1 MDQLSIVRCE
11 KEEKIESPSSTF
23 ETPHVIASEALG
35 PMKYDPA
42 AGGGWSTEYTTSEI
56 GYLRPRYIL
65 QHKTQPL
72 SGRNF
77 CFMA

>member
-1 MDQLSIVRCE
+1 M
-11 KEEKIESPSSTF
+11 
-23 ETPHVIASEALG
+23 IASEALG

-77 CFMA
+77 CFMV